1 MHSNNKKTKRNSRI
15 TTTIVYYPYFCTI
28 KKRLQHMET
37 MFDTLLQLPLFQ
49 GLCHEDFTN
58 ILDKVKLHF
67 VKHKPGEMFID
78 SGDSCN
84 QLCFLIK
91 GEISIVTRS
100 RGDIFTVF
108 ERIEAPYVIEP
119 QALFGM
125 KTQYASSYMA
135 HTEAHTVNI
144 SKNFILN
151 DLFKYEIFRLNYMNI
166 VSNRAQNLYAQLWE
180 HPTEDLKEKI
190 TRFFVQHCEK
200 PKGEKIFKIKMD
212 DLTRYVDNTRLNTS
226 RKLNEM
232 QNEGLIELHRK
243 EILIPDLQALIEE

>member
-1 MHSNNKKTKRNSRI
+1 
-15 TTTIVYYPYFCTI
+15 
-28 KKRLQHMET
+28 MET

-49 GLCHEDFTN
+49 GLCHEDFTK

-67 VKHKPGEMFID
+67 DKHKPGEMFID

-91 GEISIVTRS
+91 GKISMVTQS
-100 RGDIFTVF
+100 KGDIYTVF

-125 KTQYASSYMA
+125 KTLYASSYIA

-144 SKNFILN
+144 SKHFILN
-151 DLFKYEIFRLNYMNI
+151 ELFKYEIFRLNYMNI
-166 VSNRAQNLYAQLWE
+166 VSNRAQNLHAQLWE

-190 TRFFVQHCEK
+190 IRFFVQHCEK
-200 PKGEKIFKIKMD
+200 LKGEKIFKIKMD
-212 DLTRYVDNTRLNTS
+212 DLARYVDNSRLNTS
-226 RKLNEM
+226 KKLNEM
-232 QNEGLIELHRK
+232 QKEGLIELHRK
-243 EILIPDLQALIEE
+243 EILISNLQALIDE

>member
-15 TTTIVYYPYFCTI
+15 TTSIAYYPYFCTI

-67 VKHKPGEMFID
+67 VKHKPGEIFID

-91 GEISIVTRS
+91 GEISIVTKS

-166 VSNRAQNLYAQLWE
+166 VSNRTQNLYAQLWE

-212 DLTRYVDNTRLNTS
+212 DLARYVDNTRLNTS

-243 EILIPDLQALIEE
+243 EILIPDLQALIEK